1 MDSHA
6 KNKIV
11 NDPVYGFINIPHGI
25 VYDLIEHRYFQ
36 RLRYIRQ
43 LGLTGLVYPG
53 AVHTRFQHALGAM
66 HLMGLAID
74 VLRHK
79 GHSISDA
86 EAEAALVAILLHD
99 IGHGPF
105 SHALEF
111 SIVPGVSHEKLS
123 VMMMEQMNRDFD
135 GKLELA
141 IRLFS
146 QQYPKKYLHQL
157 VSSQLDMDRLDYL
170 NRDSFFTGVSEGVV
184 SYDRI
189 IKMLEIVNG
198 ELVVEAKG
206 IYSIEKFLIARR
218 LMYWQ
223 VYLHKTVLAAELM
236 LVQAM
241 KRVRHL
247 ISETNTISVPENLRY
262 FLQRDG
268 FDNENELIE
277 SFALIDD
284 SDILVALKQ
293 WSGSKDFVLH
303 YLSSGLVHR
312 RLFKVITDN
321 KPFVPAEVERIR
333 SITSRELGISTAE
346 AEYLVFTDI
355 VSNNAYSFADD
366 QINIL
371 MQGRIVDITRAS
383 DMFNHS
389 VLSKT
394 VTKYVLCYPK
404 DIITAL

>member
-1 MDSHA
+1 
-6 KNKIV
+6 
-11 NDPVYGFINIPHGI
+11 
-25 VYDLIEHRYFQ
+25 
-36 RLRYIRQ
+36 
-43 LGLTGLVYPG
+43 
-53 AVHTRFQHALGAM
+53 
-66 HLMGLAID
+66 
-74 VLRHK
+74 
-79 GHSISDA
+79 
-86 EAEAALVAILLHD
+86 
-99 IGHGPF
+99 
-105 SHALEF
+105 
-111 SIVPGVSHEKLS
+111 
-123 VMMMEQMNRDFD
+123 
-135 GKLELA
+135 
-141 IRLFS
+141 
-146 QQYPKKYLHQL
+146 
-157 VSSQLDMDRLDYL
+157 MDRLDYL

-241 KRVRHL
+241 KRVRQL
-247 ISETNTISVPENLRY
+247 ITETNSLVVPENLRY
-262 FLQRDG
+262 FLERNN
-268 FDNENELIE
+268 FENETELIE
-277 SFALIDD
+277 RFTLIDD

-293 WSGSKDFVLH
+293 WAGSNDIVLR
-303 YLSSGLVHR
+303 YLSSGLIGR

-321 KPFVPAEVERIR
+321 KPFAADEVNRIR
-333 SITSRELGISTAE
+333 GIAAKKLGLSMSE

-366 QINIL
+366 HINIL
-371 MQGRIVDITRAS
+371 LQGKIVDITQAS

-394 VTKYVLCYPK
+394 VTKHVICYPK
-404 DIITAL
+404 EIADIL